1 MHATD
6 SCESKYQYLVN
17 KYEKVGSKHYDDH
30 KAFTDYSNDKQAVY
44 QNIDEYNRKVLSI
57 FDVMIADVINIKK
70 LNPVV
75 AELFIRG
82 RKLNFPIVLIT
93 LSYFKIPRDVKQ
105 NATQFFIMKIP
116 NKRGLQRIA
125 LNYLLHI
132 DFKNFI
138 EIYKKCT
145 YSKCTYP
152 YSFLVHDTT
161 LLSDTS
167 LRFKK
172 IFKIKYIIHNDH

>member
-1 MHATD
+1 MQT
-6 SCESKYQYLVN
+6 
-17 KYEKVGSKHYDDH
+17 
-30 KAFTDYSNDKQAVY
+30 VY
-44 QNIDEYNRKVLSI
+44 QNIDKYNRKVFSI
-57 FDVMIADVINIKK
+57 FDVMIADLINIKK

-93 LSYFKIPRDVKQ
+93 LSYFKIPIDVKQ
-105 NATQFFIMKIP
+105 NATQFFIMKIL

-125 LNYLLHI
+125 LNYLLDI

-172 IFKIKYIIHNDH
+172 NQVYNTLRMKNYNMILIEKPLKYLFHHQAKSVYTNIL